1 MAREKELYVDID
13 RDRVREIVSEALRMI
28 HEYVGGEFVLS
39 REEVLEQLEM
49 ILNNKRIGSTQFYL
63 PLGSHKIPDMQLRVD
78 PRRKEVL
85 CRSGFKRKVIKINRF
100 LRAL

>member
-1 MAREKELYVDID
+1 MAPEKELYVDID
-13 RDRVREIVSEALRMI
+13 RDRIREIVSEALRMI
-28 HEYVGGEFVLS
+28 HEYVGGDFILS
-39 REEVLEQLEM
+39 REEVMEKLEV
-49 ILNNKRIGSTQFYL
+49 ILKNKRIGSMQFFL

-85 CRSGFKRKVIKINRF
+85 CKSGFKRKVIKINRF